1 MHAATLVSVTRYDLL
16 LQTKYLLFEDNGD
29 NYVLSFDDKWI
40 PEHVN
45 ISPSVDVPRDNNN
58 NNNKRFI
65 PRQYPTVQ
73 RRLQEK
79 NFQLGNLLSE
89 GNFLI

>member
-16 LQTKYLLFEDNGD
+16 LQTKYLFFEDNGD

-45 ISPSVDVPRDNNN
+45 ICPSVDVPRD
-58 NNNKRFI
+58 F
-65 PRQYPTVQ
+65 
-73 RRLQEK
+73 
-79 NFQLGNLLSE
+79 S
-89 GNFLI
+89 